1 MVSRSLKKGINARS
15 RYYVS
20 SRRAI
25 LSDDLVL
32 YVMLQKRILCCGV
45 VAIMMV
51 CSSMAFYSLL
61 VLVTNCPV
69 CLMSIIRDS
78 LVAFLRCDNSTSIF
92 LRTTISVNLVDCCR
106 RINIYFYNF
115 RLISLQIID

>member
-1 MVSRSLKKGINARS
+1 MGSRSLKKGINARS

-25 LSDDLVL
+25 LCDDLVL
-32 YVMLQKRILCCGV
+32 HVVLQKRILCCGV

-61 VLVTNCPV
+61 VLVSG
-69 CLMSIIRDS
+69 LIRK
-78 LVAFLRCDNSTSIF
+78 
-92 LRTTISVNLVDCCR
+92 
-106 RINIYFYNF
+106 
-115 RLISLQIID
+115 